1 MNHPS
6 LNLIYLIVLGLE
18 LTALFVSDSWG
29 SNILTFGF
37 KNYGREDGSWD
48 YHLKMRATLAS
59 YLH

>member
-29 SNILTFGF
+29 GTILTFGF
-37 KNYGREDGSWD
+37 KNYGREDGFWD
-48 YHLKMRATLAS
+48 YHLEMRATLAS
-59 YLH
+59 CLH